1 MKFICIILYV
11 IICHKNTKLC
21 CGCSDRNAVSRSSVL
36 LFAGFPFRK
45 HSASLQIESDWYCFN
60 QRPRWT
66 LAAFSSL
73 ASIYQPRPSRQWRTP
88 LFPVPNVHVVH
99 VVQCCAML
107 CNVVQCCACWIIL
120 ELYQYQIDPNCNDT
134 CSAYQCIQFY
144 KIYKVLHH
152 TVILYLE
159 SAQCIWSCHRQ
170 HVLQ

>member
-1 MKFICIILYV
+1 MKLLRYMKFICIILYV
-11 IICHKNTKLC
+11 IICRKNTKLC

-107 CNVVQCCACWIIL
+107 CNVVHAGLYWSFISTKLIQIAMIHAVHISAYSSIKSIKFYIIL
-120 ELYQYQIDPNCNDT
+120 SY
-134 CSAYQCIQFY
+134 CI
-144 KIYKVLHH
+144 
-152 TVILYLE
+152 
-159 SAQCIWSCHRQ
+159 
-170 HVLQ
+170 